1 MKLTNHHYQGSEFGD
16 TFVLVTNKIQHKLKR
31 EEIHFFLAVVHN
43 REIFGDPWYGI
54 LVFDMRGVGVEE
66 TNIRSVGVICIF

>member
-1 MKLTNHHYQGSEFGD
+1 LVADVCISYQQECLNTTQVKKRRNKF
-16 TFVLVTNKIQHKLKR
+16 LV
-31 EEIHFFLAVVHN
+31 LAVVRN

-54 LVFDMRGVGVEE
+54 LVFDVRGVSAEE